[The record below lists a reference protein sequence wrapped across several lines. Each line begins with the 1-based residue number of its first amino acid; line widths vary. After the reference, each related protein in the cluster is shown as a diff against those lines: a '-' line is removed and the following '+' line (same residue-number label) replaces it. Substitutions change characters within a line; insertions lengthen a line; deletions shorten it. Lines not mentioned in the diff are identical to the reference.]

1 MSLVMRQEYV
11 DQTKEGYIPDEC
23 TAFGFNEVG
32 GMKYDIETQEWADH
46 CHGYK
51 DTLDHED

>member
-1 MSLVMRQEYV
+1 MRQEYV